1 MTLHAVIMAG
11 GSGTRFWPASRQEVP
26 KQLLRIG
33 SPRSMLQTTFDRL
46 SGLVSSQH
54 VLVATNSQLVDAV
67 VSQLPDLPIEHII
80 GEPFKRDTAPCIG
93 VAASLVQAADRNGL
107 MIVMPSDHV
116 IEPRSEFHRAIQA
129 GVRLI
134 EQDPERIVTF
144 GIRPTYPAESFG
156 YIERGSA
163 FEGLGGVAAFEVQR
177 FREKPKKELAQ
188 EFFDAGTFYWN
199 SGIFLWSA
207 KTVLNALKTYEPEMF
222 AHIEKIGQA
231 VGTPHFQK
239 IFVQEFEAIR
249 GKSIDYAI
257 MERHPK
263 VAVIEAPFQWDD
275 VGSWQAMSR
284 LLKPDS
290 HGNTVEGPFLGIDSK
305 NMIVRSEPDHLVV
318 TIGMQDVIV
327 VHTKDATLVAPKQ
340 EEERVREV
348 VKQLQE
354 LGLREY
360 L

>member
-1 MTLHAVIMAG
+1 
-11 GSGTRFWPASRQEVP
+11 
-26 KQLLRIG
+26 
-33 SPRSMLQTTFDRL
+33 MLQTTFDRL

-93 VAASLVQAADRNGL
+93 VAASLVQAADKNGM

-239 IFVQEFEAIR
+239 VFVQEFEAIR

-275 VGSWQAMSR
+275 VGSWRAMSR

>member
-1 MTLHAVIMAG
+1 
-11 GSGTRFWPASRQEVP
+11 
-26 KQLLRIG
+26 
-33 SPRSMLQTTFDRL
+33 MLQTTFDRL

-93 VAASLVQAADRNGL
+93 VAASLVQAADKNGM

>member
-1 MTLHAVIMAG
+1 
-11 GSGTRFWPASRQEVP
+11 
-26 KQLLRIG
+26 
-33 SPRSMLQTTFDRL
+33 MLQTTFDRL

-354 LGLREY
+354 LGLHEY